1 MNEQRAVFYDHTGSP
16 DVLHLAAAPVP
27 TPAEGRA
34 LIAVRAAGVNPYD
47 LKVVTGTAPRDAPF
61 PRGIGSDVCGEVIA
75 VGDGAAFADGTAVSV
90 GDRVFG
96 WGMNTMRERLVVRA
110 ASVTPVPTGVDDA
123 TAAALVT
130 PVLAAEACRVAVPID
145 RDDVV
150 IVSGA
155 AGTVGHVVTQWAIAM
170 GARVLATAGPDD
182 LDGLRTRGAAAV
194 AYGEGVAER
203 LLDELGDAR
212 PTALFDVGGRSIL
225 PDIAAL
231 KIPADRMV
239 TLAGND
245 VAARYGAIAA
255 DTSVR
260 STDTLARAAAQVAAA
275 ELDFPVAKRFALD
288 DVVAAFEAVAAG
300 HGKVVVTSQT

>member
-1 MNEQRAVFYDHTGSP
+1 MTEQRAVFYDHTGSP
-16 DVLHLAAAPVP
+16 DVLHLASAPVP

-34 LIAVRAAGVNPYD
+34 LVAVRTAGVNPYD
-47 LKVVTGTAPRDAPF
+47 LKVVTGVAPRDTPF

-75 VGDGAAFADGTAVSV
+75 VGDGATYADGTAVTV

-110 ASVTPVPTGVDDA
+110 ASVTPVPAGVDDA

-130 PVLAAEACRVAVPID
+130 PVLAAEACRLAVPID

-155 AGTVGHVVTQWAIAM
+155 AGTVGHVITQWAIAT
-170 GARVLATAGPDD
+170 GARVLATAGPGD
-182 LDGLRTRGAAAV
+182 LDGLRSRGAGAV
-194 AYGEGVAER
+194 AYGEGVAQR

-212 PTALFDVGGRSIL
+212 PTALFDVGGHSIL
-225 PDIAAL
+225 PDVAAL
-231 KIPADRMV
+231 KIPSDRIV
-239 TLAGND
+239 TLAGD
-245 VAARYGAIAA
+245 EVAAQYGATAA

-260 STDTLARAAAQVAAA
+260 SSATLARAADQVASGA
-275 ELDFPVAKRFALD
+275 LDFPVAESFTLD
-288 DVVAAFEAVAAG
+288 EVVAAFESVAAG
-300 HGKVVVTSQT
+300 RGKVVVTSRA